1 MTERRTGRLARVP
14 IRDVWARECPDFAP
28 WLAEPGNLAALG
40 EAVGLRLAHPATERY
55 ARGCQA
61 DIVCRDA
68 AAGSP
73 VVIDAQLDR
82 SDHAHLG
89 QLMAYATAFDAGA
102 AIWLAR
108 EFRDVHREALDR
120 LNRRGGGS
128 VGWYGVELEMWKVDD
143 SLPAPLFTAVAR
155 PADPVRAWRAAR
167 PRGARRALKGPRPIP
182 ARPFCSRSGR
192 LFIYL

>member
-28 WLAEPGNLAALG
+28 WLAEPGNLASLG
-40 EAVGLRLAHPATERY
+40 EAVGLRLAHPATERR
-55 ARGCQA
+55 AAGCQA

-73 VVIDAQLDR
+73 VVIEAQLGR

-102 AIWLAR
+102 AIWLAQ

-128 VGWYGVELEMWKVDD
+128 VRWYGVELEMWKVDD

-155 PADPVRAWRAAR
+155 PGNPSVPADPVQAWRGAPVRVPFAR
-167 PRGARRALKGPRPIP
+167 PGRAVRVRAG
-182 ARPFCSRSGR
+182 SG
-192 LFIYL
+192 